1 VTVLTV
7 LTATVIL
14 GGLTFALASLLLLAS
29 RKLHVEED
37 PRLDI
42 VEGLLPA
49 SNCGACGYPG
59 CRTFAEALVAGSVSP
74 AGCTVSSSAGHDS
87 IAAVLGVDVGA
98 VRKVVARLACA
109 GGDNVARRR
118 AEYQGRSTC
127 LAAAQ
132 VAGGGKDCYWGC
144 LGFGDCATACDF
156 DAISM
161 DRHDLPVVDEEH
173 CTACGDCVEI
183 CPKDLFSLQDA
194 DNRLWVRCK
203 NGEFGDGILAACEV
217 ACTACARCAADAPE
231 IVTMADNLPVVDY
244 TILRNAA
251 GRERGRTSIE
261 RCPTGAIVWVDTQQ
275 GDIKGSASARIIRQ
289 AARQEATT

>member
-1 VTVLTV
+1 MT
-7 LTATVIL
+7 
-14 GGLTFALASLLLLAS
+14 
-29 RKLHVEED
+29 R
-37 PRLDI
+37 
-42 VEGLLPA
+42 
-49 SNCGACGYPG
+49 
-59 CRTFAEALVAGSVSP
+59 
-74 AGCTVSSSAGHDS
+74 

-118 AEYQGRSTC
+118 ADYQGRSTC

-156 DAISM
+156 DAIRM
-161 DRHDLPVVDEEH
+161 DQHALPVVDEER
-173 CTACGDCVEI
+173 CTACGDCVDV

-231 IVTMADNLPVVDY
+231 VVTMADNLPLVDY
-244 TILRNAA
+244 AALHNAA
-251 GRERGRTSIE
+251 GHEARVGQPSSAARQARSSGWTRNKVISRDPRVRGLFARRRGKRQRLEMNIAER
-261 RCPTGAIVWVDTQQ
+261 
-275 GDIKGSASARIIRQ
+275 IKGMAKQARPIQIPGYPGRPGRQQRGDLAASASPATAPAPIPSRHPRRWASTGRRPPPGPPEYLRQ
-289 AARQEATT
+289 AADLHRTGG